1 MTERIRAK
9 LRDRRD
15 AVRAEWANLRHNR
28 MLLISCIALS
38 IIPILYG
45 GFFLGSVWDPYGS
58 TEHLP
63 VAVVNEDQGAV
74 LNGNFVQIGQQTVDN
89 LKHNHSMKW
98 EFVSADEATKGL
110 NDGAYYM
117 CITIPRDF
125 SAKAATVT
133 TSSPQQS
140 VVEYTTTPSRNFVGS
155 VISNQA
161 AQQVV
166 SIIDRKSVV

>member
-45 GFFLGSVWDPYGS
+45 GFFLGSVWDPYGN

-63 VAVVNEDQGAV
+63 VAVVNEDRGAV

-89 LKHNHSMKW
+89 LKRNHSMKW
-98 EFVSADEATKGL
+98 EFVSADEAAKGL

-117 CITIPRDF
+117 RITIPRDF
-125 SAKAATVT
+125 SEKAATVT
-133 TSSPQQS
+133 AT
-140 VVEYTTTPSRNFVGS
+140 ERC
-155 VISNQA
+155 
-161 AQQVV
+161 
-166 SIIDRKSVV
+166 